1 MELDKSGGPWQTKAT
16 IPMQTSENALTVRM
30 VTLLNTSSK
39 ENETL
44 LAVGTAYV
52 QGGEVAARGR
62 ILLFS
67 LGKNTDN
74 PQTLVSEVYSKEL
87 KGAISALASLQG
99 HLLIASGP
107 KIILHKWTGTELN
120 GIAFFDAPPLHVVSL
135 NIVREISLN
144 LLLNNSNQACPIFL
158 GFWGRQEASIE
169 EHCSSFLTN
178 IDSES
183 IDGKHVASVT
193 TISRESECTMGVNDK
208 IGDSGERFFSSEN
221 SSLLVE
227 AVDVNSTSDGEEQEK
242 CCEELSNLQARQNE
256 QGDSLDGIVDDT
268 GSKSASSVLINATAD
283 RNCTTLS
290 QIDEELLQEV
300 VNMGFDRNQLVES
313 LCNRIQNEMGL
324 VMICLKSY
332 GGCVQGH

>member
-1 MELDKSGGPWQTKAT
+1 
-16 IPMQTSENALTVRM
+16 M

-52 QGGEVAARGR
+52 QGGEVASRGR

-99 HLLIASGP
+99 HLLIAS
-107 KIILHKWTGTELN
+107 
-120 GIAFFDAPPLHVVSL
+120 
-135 NIVREISLN
+135 
-144 LLLNNSNQACPIFL
+144 
-158 GFWGRQEASIE
+158 
-169 EHCSSFLTN
+169 
-178 IDSES
+178 ES

-193 TISRESECTMGVNDK
+193 AISRESESTMGVNDK
-208 IGDSGERFFSSEN
+208 IEDSGERFFSSEN

-268 GSKSASSVLINATAD
+268 GSKSASSVCLIW
-283 RNCTTLS
+283 LPPKKV
-290 QIDEELLQEV
+290 QEKFLQE
-300 VNMGFDRNQLVES
+300 
-313 LCNRIQNEMGL
+313 RIKVGGKAGALGDSVTVSREKNKRGL
-324 VMICLKSY
+324 
-332 GGCVQGH
+332 

>member
-1 MELDKSGGPWQTKAT
+1 IPLKATPHQVTCFAEKNLYPLIVSVPVPKPLNQVVSLVEQDSNHQNKSGGPWQTKAT

-67 LGKNTDN
+67 LGKNTNN

-87 KGAISALASLQG
+87 KGAISALASLQD
-99 HLLIASGP
+99 HLLIA
-107 KIILHKWTGTELN
+107 
-120 GIAFFDAPPLHVVSL
+120 
-135 NIVREISLN
+135 
-144 LLLNNSNQACPIFL
+144 
-158 GFWGRQEASIE
+158 
-169 EHCSSFLTN
+169 
-178 IDSES
+178 SES

-193 TISRESECTMGVNDK
+193 AISRESECTMGVNDK

-242 CCEELSNLQARQNE
+242 CYEELSNLQARQNE

-290 QIDEELLQEV
+290 QFIYTKSTNIMVLQIDEELLQEV

-313 LCNRIQNEMGL
+313 LCNRIQNEVCAL
-324 VMICLKSY
+324 YSLLSCLLD
-332 GGCVQGH
+332 

>member
-135 NIVREISLN
+135 NIV
-144 LLLNNSNQACPIFL
+144 
-158 GFWGRQEASIE
+158 
-169 EHCSSFLTN
+169 
-178 IDSES
+178 
-183 IDGKHVASVT
+183 
-193 TISRESECTMGVNDK
+193 
-208 IGDSGERFFSSEN
+208 
-221 SSLLVE
+221 
-227 AVDVNSTSDGEEQEK
+227 
-242 CCEELSNLQARQNE
+242 
-256 QGDSLDGIVDDT
+256 
-268 GSKSASSVLINATAD
+268 LINATAD

-313 LCNRIQNEMGL
+313 LCNRIQNE
-324 VMICLKSY
+324 
-332 GGCVQGH
+332 

>member
-52 QGGEVAARGR
+52 QGEVAARGR

-74 PQTLVSEVYSKEL
+74 PQTLVSEVYSREL

-120 GIAFFDAPPLHVVSL
+120 GIAFFDTPPLHVVSL
-135 NIVREISLN
+135 NIV
-144 LLLNNSNQACPIFL
+144 
-158 GFWGRQEASIE
+158 
-169 EHCSSFLTN
+169 
-178 IDSES
+178 
-183 IDGKHVASVT
+183 K
-193 TISRESECTMGVNDK
+193 
-208 IGDSGERFFSSEN
+208 
-221 SSLLVE
+221 
-227 AVDVNSTSDGEEQEK
+227 
-242 CCEELSNLQARQNE
+242 
-256 QGDSLDGIVDDT
+256 
-268 GSKSASSVLINATAD
+268 
-283 RNCTTLS
+283 
-290 QIDEELLQEV
+290 
-300 VNMGFDRNQLVES
+300 
-313 LCNRIQNEMGL
+313 
-324 VMICLKSY
+324 
-332 GGCVQGH
+332 

>member
-1 MELDKSGGPWQTKAT
+1 
-16 IPMQTSENALTVRM
+16 
-30 VTLLNTSSK
+30 NTSSK

-99 HLLIASGP
+99 HLLIAS
-107 KIILHKWTGTELN
+107 
-120 GIAFFDAPPLHVVSL
+120 
-135 NIVREISLN
+135 
-144 LLLNNSNQACPIFL
+144 
-158 GFWGRQEASIE
+158 
-169 EHCSSFLTN
+169 
-178 IDSES
+178 ES

-193 TISRESECTMGVNDK
+193 AISRESECTMGVNDK

-313 LCNRIQNEMGL
+313 LCNRTQNEVCAL
-324 VMICLKSY
+324 YSLLSCLLDY
-332 GGCVQGH
+332 GAGDDLFKELWRLCAGPLMDVPCVQDRVFYFPQGHIEL

>member
-135 NIVREISLN
+135 NIV
-144 LLLNNSNQACPIFL
+144 
-158 GFWGRQEASIE
+158 
-169 EHCSSFLTN
+169 
-178 IDSES
+178 
-183 IDGKHVASVT
+183 
-193 TISRESECTMGVNDK
+193 
-208 IGDSGERFFSSEN
+208 
-221 SSLLVE
+221 
-227 AVDVNSTSDGEEQEK
+227 
-242 CCEELSNLQARQNE
+242 
-256 QGDSLDGIVDDT
+256 
-268 GSKSASSVLINATAD
+268 LINATAD

>member
-1 MELDKSGGPWQTKAT
+1 IPLKATPHQVTYFAEKNLYPLIVSVPVPKPLNQVVSLVEQDSNHQNKSGGPWQTKAT

-135 NIVREISLN
+135 NIV
-144 LLLNNSNQACPIFL
+144 
-158 GFWGRQEASIE
+158 
-169 EHCSSFLTN
+169 
-178 IDSES
+178 
-183 IDGKHVASVT
+183 
-193 TISRESECTMGVNDK
+193 
-208 IGDSGERFFSSEN
+208 
-221 SSLLVE
+221 
-227 AVDVNSTSDGEEQEK
+227 
-242 CCEELSNLQARQNE
+242 
-256 QGDSLDGIVDDT
+256 
-268 GSKSASSVLINATAD
+268 LINATAD

-313 LCNRIQNEMGL
+313 LCNRIQNE
-324 VMICLKSY
+324 
-332 GGCVQGH
+332 